1 LLNKDGCDRI
11 LSLYGYT
18 AAEKKKMMK
27 GIK

>member
-1 LLNKDGCDRI
+1 LNKDACDRI

-18 AAEKKKMMK
+18 DAEKKKMLK